1 MDILEAIQSK
11 PINKVLDVVDLASP
25 TLNPNRDNRQELR
38 KDLFVIE
45 QGNKKTTDTPEPTKD
60 EEDSEP
66 TEEDANN

>member
-11 PINKVLDVVDLASP
+11 PSNKVLDVVNLASR
-25 TLNPNRDNRQELR
+25 TLNSNRENRQELK

-45 QGNKKTTDTPEPTKD
+45 QGNKKTTDTPEPTKYG
-60 EEDSEP
+60 EDSET